1 LAFANVEVC
10 CSNPPTLPD
19 AFQLRAHHFV
29 FPESEF
35 VFLRHA
41 GTIHA
46 VKPACGHYYGTYQ
59 RGDIFN
65 RLKNGQLNLKKP
77 MISGSAFEQ

>member
-1 LAFANVEVC
+1 M
-10 CSNPPTLPD
+10 
-19 AFQLRAHHFV
+19 FQNLNSF
-29 FPESEF
+29 
-35 VFLRHA
+35 FLHRTGTRHA
-41 GTIHA
+41 G
-46 VKPACGHYYGTYQ
+46 KELCGHYYGTYQ